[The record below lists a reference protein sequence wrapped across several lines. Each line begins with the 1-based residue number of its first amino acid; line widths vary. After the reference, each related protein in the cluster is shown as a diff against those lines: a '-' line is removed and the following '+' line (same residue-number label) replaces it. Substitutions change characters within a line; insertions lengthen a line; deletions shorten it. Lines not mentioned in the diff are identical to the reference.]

1 MKKILMA
8 MLLMF
13 SMNSFAQVVLEMST
27 ATSLSP
33 FATATRFLEYGS
45 VTTLAPF
52 AMTIATAQNRG
63 VAGREQIKDEL
74 VELNDDMIAGRVT
87 TIEEVRQPTLRELFE
102 EIKAD
107 EEQMNNIS
115 SVLQMDSELQKI
127 STAVT
132 ISLLLQ

>member
-8 MLLMF
+8 MILMF
-13 SMNSFAQVVLEMST
+13 SMNSFAQVALEMST

-52 AMTIATAQNRG
+52 ALTIATAQSRG
-63 VAGREQIKDEL
+63 VAGKEQIKDEL
-74 VELNDDMIAGRVT
+74 VELNEDMIAGRVT

-102 EIKAD
+102 EIAAD
-107 EEQMNNIS
+107 EEQMNNIKS
-115 SVLQMDSELQKI
+115 ALQMDTELKTI

-132 ISLLLQ
+132 IAMLIE

>member
-8 MLLMF
+8 VILMF

-27 ATSLSP
+27 STSLSP
-33 FATATRFLEYGS
+33 FATATRFLEYGT

-52 AMTIATAQNRG
+52 AFTVGTVQSRG
-63 VAGREQIKDEL
+63 VAGKEQIKDEL
-74 VELNDDMIAGRVT
+74 VELNDDMIAGRVK

-102 EIKAD
+102 EIAAD
-107 EEQMNNIS
+107 EEQMESIN
-115 SVLQMDSELQKI
+115 SVLHSDSELQKI

-132 ISLLLQ
+132 ITLLIE